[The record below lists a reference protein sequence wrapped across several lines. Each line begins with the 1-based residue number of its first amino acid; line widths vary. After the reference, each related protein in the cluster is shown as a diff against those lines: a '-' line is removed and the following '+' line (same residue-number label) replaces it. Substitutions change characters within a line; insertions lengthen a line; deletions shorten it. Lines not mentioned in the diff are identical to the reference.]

1 MRMSIDPI
9 NGGCT
14 IVQDGH
20 PASILCAGYIG
31 STILGG
37 LFVLGGFD
45 TLAAKILSFVAGV
58 GLIAPLSLVRD
69 KLYVAVVLVS
79 VHRLT
84 RAQNDPAY
92 SSLRRLIGRVLVYRS
107 RVRTVFFW

>member
-69 KLYVAVVLVS
+69 KLYVSVVLVT
-79 VHRLT
+79 VDRLT
-84 RAQNDPAY
+84 RAQNDFAY